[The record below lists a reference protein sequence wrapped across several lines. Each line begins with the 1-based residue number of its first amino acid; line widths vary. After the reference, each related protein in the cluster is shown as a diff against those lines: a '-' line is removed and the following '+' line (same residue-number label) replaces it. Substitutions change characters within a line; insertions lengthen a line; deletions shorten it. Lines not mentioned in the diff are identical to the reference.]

1 MVTVTVT
8 EIQEVYGEREPAL
21 SSSKKT
27 ALKDIAERLTQDVF
41 GGRVARQ
48 SELEGNEEDFAK
60 YLGAHLWEIA
70 EGGEAQ
76 SQSQTGGSVNF
87 QHLQTNVE
95 TTLSETR
102 YGRLCQMML
111 RDQASVSIVRADR

>member
-1 MVTVTVT
+1 MVEVDD
-8 EIQEVYGEREPAL
+8 IQAVYGEQEPAL
-21 SSSKKT
+21 STDKKQELADMAGRIRT
-27 ALKDIAERLTQDVF
+27 TVF
-41 GGRVARQ
+41 GGRVTRQ
-48 SELEGNEEDFAK
+48 SELEGNPDDFEA

-95 TTLSETR
+95 STLSETR
-102 YGRLCQMML
+102 YGRVCLMML
-111 RDQASVSIVRADR
+111 RSNASIGIVRADY